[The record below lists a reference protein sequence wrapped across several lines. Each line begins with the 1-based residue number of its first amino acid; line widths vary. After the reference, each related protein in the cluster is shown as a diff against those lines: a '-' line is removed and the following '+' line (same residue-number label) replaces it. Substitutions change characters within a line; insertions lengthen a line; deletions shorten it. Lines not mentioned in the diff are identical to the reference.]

1 MPMAYFAGYF
11 KSAVLA
17 LFLSLLAAASSFADE
32 VKFSSELLT
41 ITSTGGRK
49 HQFTVDLAVTPA
61 QRERGL
67 MFRKS
72 MGRDAGM
79 LFDFG
84 ESRPVM
90 MWMKNTDLPLDM
102 LFIYRG
108 AEFGPQR
115 HLRCAGHFG
124 RAAMHPPAAA
134 HDRGAAE
141 LPVLRNENAGQ
152 GSCPAFFS
160 GDPGRIRTCDNLLR
174 RQVLYPAELR
184 DRIAFAV

>member
-1 MPMAYFAGYF
+1 MPMASFAGYL

-67 MFRKS
+67 MFRKG

-102 LFIYRG
+102 LFIGKNGSIHRIHHNAVPY
-108 AEFGPQR
+108 AEDIISSNGSVMYV
-115 HLRCAGHFG
+115 LELNGG
-124 RAAMHPPAAA
+124 TAAA
-134 HDRGAAE
+134 LGIHEGDR
-141 LPVLRNENAGQ
+141 V
-152 GSCPAFFS
+152 SS
-160 GDPGRIRTCDNLLR
+160 
-174 RQVLYPAELR
+174 RQIGNVN
-184 DRIAFAV
+184 

>member
-1 MPMAYFAGYF
+1 MACFSRYL
-11 KSAVLA
+11 KSAALA
-17 LFLSLLAAASSFADE
+17 LFLSLIALASSVAEE

-61 QRERGL
+61 QREQGL

-102 LFIYRG
+102 LFISKNG
-108 AEFGPQR
+108 AINRIHRNAVPYSEDIISSDGAVMYVLELNGGTATALGI
-115 HLRCAGHFG
+115 HEG
-124 RAAMHPPAAA
+124 
-134 HDRGAAE
+134 DR
-141 LPVLRNENAGQ
+141 V
-152 GSCPAFFS
+152 SS
-160 GDPGRIRTCDNLLR
+160 
-174 RQVLYPAELR
+174 RQLGNVN
-184 DRIAFAV
+184 